1 MAYLIRNDITD
12 KLIGDLLKD
21 DGGDNSDYLNR
32 ADRELESLA
41 ENFGIRDVTNIGWD
55 VGDADGVLLVNGAAQ
70 TGKTLA
76 VDGFTDSGGTVKTG
90 TKVRIVGLK
99 ETSELVSDAAV
110 SGNATTFSLLNELE
124 ISPADDAI
132 VDIQRLHPDVRRW
145 LVSWVTMTMAMEF
158 AHLDDGQNIGVVDI
172 EKYYSKWRMYTPL
185 EKQHRLAITRAM
197 LVREVD
203 EILDKKGG
211 SAEWIRG

>member
-1 MAYLIRNDITD
+1 MAYLIQADITD
-12 KLIGDLLKD
+12 KLIGELLTD

-32 ADRELESLA
+32 ADREVEDLA
-41 ENFGIRDVTNIGWD
+41 ENFGVRDVTNIGWD
-55 VGDADGVLLVNGAAQ
+55 VGDADGVLKVNGAAQ
-70 TGKTLA
+70 VGKTLA

-90 TKVRIVGLK
+90 TKLRIVGLK
-99 ETSELVSDAAV
+99 ETSELVADANV
-110 SGNATTFSLLNELE
+110 SGNAATFSLLNDLE

-132 VDIQRLHPDVRRW
+132 VDVQRLHPAVRKW
-145 LVSWVTMTMAMEF
+145 MVSWVTMTMAMEF

-172 EKYYSKWRMYTPL
+172 EKYISKWRMYQPL
-185 EKQHRLAITRAM
+185 EKQHRLAITREM

-211 SAEWIRG
+211 SSEWIRG